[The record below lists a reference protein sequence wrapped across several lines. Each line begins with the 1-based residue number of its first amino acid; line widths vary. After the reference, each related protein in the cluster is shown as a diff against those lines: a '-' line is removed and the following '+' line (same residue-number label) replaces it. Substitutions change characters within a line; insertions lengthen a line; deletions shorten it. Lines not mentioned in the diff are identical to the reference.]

1 MALYELVYSSYSLL
15 KKVEI
20 QDLVSKSI
28 VRNKRDNITGCLLI
42 SGSEFF
48 QVIEGEESTVLAL
61 FEKIQADT
69 RHSRIK
75 LMWSSNID
83 ERAFGKWTMMCK
95 EISKDT
101 LQLTGKAT
109 TGKELLDIIRSQVQK

>member
-20 QDLVSKSI
+20 KELVSKSI
-28 VRNKRDNITGCLLI
+28 IRNKQNGITGCLLI
-42 SGSEFF
+42 SDSEFF
-48 QVIEGEESTVLAL
+48 QVIEGHEVQVKAL
-61 FEKIQADT
+61 FDKIQNDT

-75 LMWSSNID
+75 LMWSSKIE

-101 LQLTGKAT
+101 LQLTGTAT
-109 TGKELLDIIRSQVQK
+109 TGKELLDIITAQVL